1 MRQEAALLATLFLNF
16 AFWLDHGNAFW
27 LPYPLPVSALIV
39 AAVSALLALMF
50 LIGPALAVHRSGRGL
65 FPALENSFGTSPTLA
80 LRLLALWFTFSFL
93 SNLLR
98 HVAWRLDNV
107 FQRPTDWKDSLVTS
121 FVLLLFLAYT
131 ALQSK
136 PTTTELAKF
145 TNRLSIAVLL
155 VAIIRLHEVWPTTLP
170 ILLTTGPGGAY
181 FLPKHHVSKLA
192 FDLAPL
198 GLLASAYAQRLT
210 SEKEVLRTAT
220 LGFALPV
227 GASLFVMSA
236 INFATSQSSLYQP
249 SLIPNIAMALWGDS
263 AASAKTG
270 PAMIALLTT
279 FGAFRFG
286 IRSIPT
292 IIPNP
297 RFHLPAVFTILALS
311 LANLAWGEYTK
322 QVTFPPDFDPPAV
335 VLAIVTA
342 ILSADAL
349 HNRPTESKQID
360 WPATTALIAA
370 FAAAY
375 SIAQSG
381 NPALNPWWRPWIFPS
396 YITAFTITLAGRKLQ
411 RS

>member
-1 MRQEAALLATLFLNF
+1 MLVVEDDALLGPHIEKRLRRFCQVEVAETRS
-16 AFWLDHGNAFW
+16 AAERALDARKFD
-27 LPYPLPVSALIV
+27 
-39 AAVSALLALMF
+39 AAVVDLQLPDGSGEHLL
-50 LIGPALAVHRSGRGL
+50 P
-65 FPALENSFGTSPTLA
+65 
-80 LRLLALWFTFSFL
+80 
-93 SNLLR
+93 LLR
-98 HVAWRLDNV
+98 REQSSMPVVVISGGDVGVASAIA
-107 FQRPTDWKDSLVTS
+107 F
-121 FVLLLFLAYT
+121 AY
-131 ALQSK
+131 
-136 PTTTELAKF
+136 
-145 TNRLSIAVLL
+145 R
-155 VAIIRLHEVWPTTLP
+155 
-170 ILLTTGPGGAY
+170 AY

-198 GLLASAYAQRLT
+198 ALLASAYAQRLT

-249 SLIPNIAMALWGDS
+249 SLTPNIAMALWGGS

-370 FAAAY
+370 FAVAY

-396 YITAFTITLAGRKLQ
+396 YLTAFTITLAGRKLQ
-411 RS
+411 RPQMPTNRP